1 MQLEDYLDFQ
11 GPDVIRLK
19 GHRIGLEHLVE
30 RYHDGFSPEQIAQEF
45 PGLSLEQIYGTMAYY
60 LHNKAEVDAY
70 IARINKAVEECYQ
83 EWLANSS
90 PLSRRL
96 HALKAQREQERKQQH
111 S

>member
-70 IARINKAVEECYQ
+70 IARINKEVEERYQ
-83 EWLANSS
+83 EWLANPS

-96 HALKAQREQERKQQH
+96 RALKAQREQERKQQH